1 MHKGPKCVD
10 SISIFNFCFS
20 NLWSFHCFK
29 TKVFSIS
36 EQNTMTQTFRI
47 GAFVATI
54 SLSLSAHAQYT
65 YSNEVGLSAF

>member
-10 SISIFNFCFS
+10 SISIFNFASQIYGRFTV
-20 NLWSFHCFK
+20 LK
-29 TKVFSIS
+29 QKVFSIS